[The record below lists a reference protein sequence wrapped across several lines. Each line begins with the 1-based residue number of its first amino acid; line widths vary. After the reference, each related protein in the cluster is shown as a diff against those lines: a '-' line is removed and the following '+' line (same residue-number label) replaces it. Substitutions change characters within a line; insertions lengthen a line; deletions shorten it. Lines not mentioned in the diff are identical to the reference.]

1 MTTLT
6 MNYKSNHIPGLAP
19 ILLLVALV
27 IVFATAVIYSEHATA
42 RHGED
47 AIAVRRCMSERG
59 PVAHLFNTT
68 TNRHYFVC
76 QLDEKTFGVQIM
88 IKSGMKWR
96 EISAYTKNKLH
107 TLDQV
112 IKSLNNGGA
121 H

>member
-6 MNYKSNHIPGLAP
+6 MNYRSSHKVPSLAP
-19 ILLLVALV
+19 ILLLCVIIVA
-27 IVFATAVIYSEHATA
+27 AVIYCEHAVA

-47 AIAVRRCMSERG
+47 AVAVRRCMSERG

-76 QLDEKTFGVQIM
+76 QLDETTFGVQIM

-112 IKSLNNGGA
+112 IRYLNNGGA

>member
-1 MTTLT
+1 
-6 MNYKSNHIPGLAP
+6 MNYKSNHIPGLVYV
-19 ILLLVALV
+19 LLMLIIFLV
-27 IVFATAVIYSEHATA
+27 VFFGQIAIEYSPHAEA

-47 AIAVRRCMSERG
+47 AIAVRRCMDERG
-59 PVAHLFNTT
+59 PVAHLINLS
-68 TNRHYFVC
+68 NGRHYFVC

-88 IKSGMKWR
+88 VKSGMKWR

-112 IKSLNNGGA
+112 IRYLNNGGA